1 MRSVEFGRA
10 RFHKSDPN
18 GTKIDENGRDLWISS
33 YFVLGYISGKQLRD
47 YSESK
52 RMTKRSR
59 GGKIVR
65 RSAVW
70 EKTPA
75 AAKTAAGV
83 MANDSN
89 FDRNPLRGCN
99 FGSEGGAFLI
109 LGGCSSLPKEEER
122 LHEIMC

>member
-1 MRSVEFGRA
+1 ME
-10 RFHKSDPN
+10 
-18 GTKIDENGRDLWISS
+18 IDEKGRDLRISFR
-33 YFVLGYISGKQLRD
+33 FVLGYDSGKQLRD

-70 EKTPA
+70 GKTPA

-83 MANDSN
+83 MVE
-89 FDRNPLRGCN
+89 LRGIEPL
-99 FGSEGGAFLI
+99 SESNLTGLSPGADDCLH
-109 LGGCSSLPKEEER
+109 SLAGA
-122 LHEIMC
+122 

>member
-1 MRSVEFGRA
+1 ME
-10 RFHKSDPN
+10 
-18 GTKIDENGRDLWISS
+18 IDENGRDLWISFR
-33 YFVLGYISGKQLRD
+33 FVLGYDSGKQLRD

-70 EKTPA
+70 GKTPA

-83 MANDSN
+83 MVELCAQYPNS
-89 FDRNPLRGCN
+89 R
-99 FGSEGGAFLI
+99 
-109 LGGCSSLPKEEER
+109 
-122 LHEIMC
+122 